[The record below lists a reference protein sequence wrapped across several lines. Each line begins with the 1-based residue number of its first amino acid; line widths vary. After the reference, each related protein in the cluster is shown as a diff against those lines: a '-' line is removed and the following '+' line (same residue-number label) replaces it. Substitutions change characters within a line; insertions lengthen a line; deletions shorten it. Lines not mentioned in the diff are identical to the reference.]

1 LPPVSRVAATTFVV
15 LFLMNMLD
23 YVDRWALSGVLEELK
38 KDLNVSDAALGS
50 LNWFFLISYSIFGIF
65 MGWAGDRYRRTRLL
79 AVGVG
84 VWSIAT
90 VGTGLAQDLFQLRL
104 ARSFL
109 GIGEATYGILAPSI
123 LMDLFRRERRARV
136 LSAFYIAMPL
146 GYAIGVK
153 AGGYIA
159 HNWGSWR
166 LAFFI
171 VGVPGFVAAVA
182 ALFLPEPARGQSDV
196 VTDDL
201 PRPEASGISEAT
213 LHAVEDSPALRPTRA
228 DYKDLL
234 VNSSYTYTVF
244 GMAAYTFAFGGLA
257 YWLPTYLK
265 RARGLPPDDVDSMV
279 ALTGFIAAIVGM
291 YGGGWLA
298 DRIAKKVPSALFL
311 VSGISMLAAAPCV
324 VAGLTAPPAMIMA
337 WLFIAQV
344 LMFANVGPSNAIVAN
359 VVLPNM
365 RATAYAIMN
374 FFIHFLGD
382 VWSPLLM
389 GHVSDQF
396 GQPSMMAT
404 PVGELLARLGFQPV
418 RVNEVPTNLGVGMLL
433 VVPALVMGGVVL
445 LAGVRHLPREM
456 ALMQARWRANVLR
469 AAAASK
475 VTPSNS

>member
-1 LPPVSRVAATTFVV
+1 MSSAEPAPSSTGSVSRVAATTFVV

-23 YVDRWALSGVLEELK
+23 YIDRWALSGVLEELK

-50 LNWFFLISYSIFGIF
+50 LNWFFLISYSIFGVF

-79 AVGVG
+79 AIGVG

-171 VGVPGFVAAVA
+171 VGVPGFIAAVA
-182 ALFLPEPARGQSDV
+182 ALFLPEPVRGQSDV
-196 VTDDL
+196 L
-201 PRPEASGISEAT
+201 EGESPGPETTI
-213 LHAVEDSPALRPTRA
+213 RPTRA

-265 RARGLPPDDVDSMV
+265 RARQLDPNDVDNMV
-279 ALTGFIAAIVGM
+279 AMTGFVAAIVGM

-311 VSGISMLAAAPCV
+311 VSGISMLVAAPCV
-324 VAGLTAPPAMIMA
+324 VFGLTARPELIMA

-382 VWSPLLM
+382 VWSPMLM

-396 GQPSMMAT
+396 GSPSLMAT
-404 PVGELLARLGFQPV
+404 PVGGLLARLGFNPV
-418 RVNEVPTNLGVGMLL
+418 RVNDVPTNLGVGMLL
-433 VVPALVMGGVVL
+433 VVPALVLGGMVL

-456 ALMQARWRANVLR
+456 ALMQARWRSNVLR
-469 AAAASK
+469 AAA
-475 VTPSNS
+475 TPPEEQPQVSV